1 MKRIILASASPRRR
15 EILGG
20 LGVSFTVLAADTDEY
35 CTLTDPAAYAEEL
48 ARRKGR
54 AVYESLSERGQSDR
68 ETVVLSADTVV
79 CVDGKIL
86 GKPRDEDDAC
96 RMLRSL
102 SGKTHAVITGIGLTV
117 NGVTTT
123 ASEKTLVRVAEIPD
137 GELKKYAASGDP
149 LDKAGAYGIQGAFSK
164 WIEGIDGC
172 YFNVVGLPTHRLN
185 ELFFACTGEYL
196 G

>member
-1 MKRIILASASPRRR
+1 MREIILASASPRRR
-15 EILGG
+15 DILNG
-20 LGVSFTVLAADTDEY
+20 LGVSFTVLAADTDEN

-54 AVYESLSERGQSDR
+54 AVYDRLKARGNAHDD
-68 ETVVLSADTVV
+68 TVILSADTVV
-79 CVDGKIL
+79 CVDGVIL
-86 GKPRDEDDAC
+86 GKPHDEADAC
-96 RMLRSL
+96 RMLRAL

-117 NGVTTT
+117 NGVTVT
-123 ASEKTLVRVAEIPD
+123 ASEKTLVHVAQIPD

-185 ELFFACTGEYL
+185 ELFFTCTGEYL
-196 G
+196 E